1 MTVNILIYV
10 KILIAHPA
18 FPRCG
23 MHLFGIHCILLK
35 TIVCF
40 RCDEVEKDDEV
51 KVIRH
56 TRIYNL

>member
-1 MTVNILIYV
+1 MTVNINVLILAY
-10 KILIAHPA
+10 
-18 FPRCG
+18 PRCG
-23 MHLFGIHCILLK
+23 MHLLGIHCMLLK